1 MFLYQV
7 NYVGLVFYQFFFCC
21 AFLSRQCDYCNV
33 YCFKNLNPL
42 TGEIEPFCLV
52 EHNAIY

>member
-7 NYVGLVFYQFFFCC
+7 NYVELFFLSVFFR

-33 YCFKNLNPL
+33 YCFKSLNPL

-52 EHNAIY
+52 EHNAMY